1 MILEALE
8 VGGTL
13 KTVKTRM
20 SCGRQS
26 AMKMLEMPRTLRLEI
41 STVDAEA
48 KWRQVADREA
58 ELMALKTHTL
68 LKRKP

>member
-1 MILEALE
+1 MILEVVE

-26 AMKMLEMPRTLRLEI
+26 AMKMLEMPRMLKLEI

-48 KWRQVADREA
+48 KGRQVADRVA
-58 ELMALKTHTL
+58 ELMVLKTHTL
-68 LKRKP
+68 LERKS